1 MNAKNNTQGGVMVRK
16 SLYRAFPLPSR
27 GTSPSTLNP
36 GSLLHADYP
45 GHRAVAPVCAGTG
58 GFIDKAEAI
67 LGKRIENRSR
77 GRPAQATDQPTEAGV
92 GK

>member
-1 MNAKNNTQGGVMVRK
+1 MNAKNNTQGGGMIRK
-16 SLYRAFPLPSR
+16 FLYRTFPRPGR

-36 GSLLHADYP
+36 GSFFLAYP
-45 GHRAVAPVCAGTG
+45 GHRAVVPVCAGTG

-67 LGKRIENRSR
+67 LGKRIENRPR
-77 GRPAQATDQPTEAGV
+77 GRPTQATGQPTEAGA

>member
-1 MNAKNNTQGGVMVRK
+1 MIRK
-16 SLYRAFPLPSR
+16 FLYKTFPLPGR
-27 GTSPSTLNP
+27 GTSPSTLHP
-36 GSLLHADYP
+36 GSFFLAACL
-45 GHRAVAPVCAGTG
+45 GRRAVVPVCAGTG

-77 GRPAQATDQPTEAGV
+77 GRPAQATGQPTEAGA